1 MPVDMGV
8 VLWRDVRRL
17 QRVFDALKD
26 VDDRPPAMGVYD
38 DPDVWVVARRGVA
51 DVARRGVVD
60 DVTRDA
66 RCMEL
71 LRAPPSATI
80 VFWWVVGAARA
91 MMSRERAQVDASFK
105 PAMWVNVGL

>member
-1 MPVDMGV
+1 MGV

-80 VFWWVVGAARA
+80 VFWWVVGARDG
-91 MMSRERAQVDASFK
+91 VDGGAEGAHTSISFK
-105 PAMWVNVGL
+105 SVVL

>member
-1 MPVDMGV
+1 MGV

-51 DVARRGVVD
+51 DVARPGVVD

-80 VFWWVVGAARA
+80 VVCGLSCRRTASMDAQSARHLA
-91 MMSRERAQVDASFK
+91 FK
-105 PAMWVNVGL
+105 LLGWVNVGWVNPG

>member
-1 MPVDMGV
+1 MGV

-71 LRAPPSATI
+71 LRAPASATI
-80 VFWWVVGAARA
+80 VFGELLGAHATASIARRAAR
-91 MMSRERAQVDASFK
+91 
-105 PAMWVNVGL
+105 